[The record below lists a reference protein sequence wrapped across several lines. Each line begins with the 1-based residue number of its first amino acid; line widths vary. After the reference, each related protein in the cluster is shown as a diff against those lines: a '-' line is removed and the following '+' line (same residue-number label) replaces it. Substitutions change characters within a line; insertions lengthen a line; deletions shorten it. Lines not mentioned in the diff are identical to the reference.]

1 MRRMT
6 RTLTIV
12 LAGTPYGG
20 ERATHALGLAAA
32 ALAHGHQVNLFATA
46 DGTYL
51 AVSGQAAQ
59 GLPDLGGE
67 LDDLIERG
75 LRVELCGSCLRFRGL
90 GPERLAAGTQPS
102 SLRGL
107 GEMLRKSDAVVH
119 L

>member
-1 MRRMT
+1 MA
-6 RTLTIV
+6 RTLTI
-12 LAGTPYGG
+12 LLTGAPYGG
-20 ERATHALGLAAA
+20 ERAAHALGLAAA
-32 ALAHGHQVNLFATA
+32 ALAEGHQVNLFATA

-51 AVSGQAAQ
+51 ALSGQAAR

-67 LDDLIERG
+67 LDELIERG

-102 SLRGL
+102 SLRRL
-107 GEMLRKSDAVVH
+107 GEMLRESDAVVN

>member
-1 MRRMT
+1 MA
-6 RTLTIV
+6 RTLTIL
-12 LAGTPYGG
+12 LAGAPYGG
-20 ERATHALGLAAA
+20 ERAAHALGFAAA
-32 ALAHGHQVNLFATA
+32 ALTKGDQVNLFATS

-51 AVSGQAAQ
+51 AVSGQAAR

-90 GPERLAAGTQPS
+90 GPERLATGTQPS
-102 SLRGL
+102 SLRVL
-107 GEMLRKSDAVVH
+107 GELLRESDAVVS